1 MVCDIVSV
9 ILPQSSLHKLESIV
23 WRGAGVEQKRLMG
36 DARVSAVDNEAK
48 IRNAIV
54 MLMRI
59 VNDASVPRN
68 IRRVATEAINQLR
81 QQNLSYGVRA
91 ANAIHVLDEIS
102 QDPNMPVHTR
112 IAIWN
117 IVSLLETVRD

>member
-1 MVCDIVSV
+1 V
-9 ILPQSSLHKLESIV
+9 
-23 WRGAGVEQKRLMG
+23 GAVY
-36 DARVSAVDNEAK
+36 DNEAK
-48 IRNAIV
+48 INTAIT

-81 QQNLSYGVRA
+81 AKNLSPGVRA

>member
-1 MVCDIVSV
+1 M
-9 ILPQSSLHKLESIV
+9 
-23 WRGAGVEQKRLMG
+23 
-36 DARVSAVDNEAK
+36 SAQENEEK
-48 IRNAIV
+48 IKTAIM
-54 MLMRI
+54 MLTRI

-68 IRRVATEAINQLR
+68 IRRVATEAINQLNVK
-81 QQNLSYGVRA
+81 NLSAGVRA

-117 IVSLLETVRD
+117 IVSLLENVRD

>member
-1 MVCDIVSV
+1 M
-9 ILPQSSLHKLESIV
+9 
-23 WRGAGVEQKRLMG
+23 GA
-36 DARVSAVDNEAK
+36 SYDNEAK
-48 IRNAIV
+48 IRSAIT

-81 QQNLSYGVRA
+81 APNLSPGVRA

>member
-1 MVCDIVSV
+1 MA
-9 ILPQSSLHKLESIV
+9 SSNI
-23 WRGAGVEQKRLMG
+23 Q
-36 DARVSAVDNEAK
+36 DNEAK
-48 IRNAIV
+48 IRNAIA

-81 QQNLSYGVRA
+81 TQNLSAGVRA
-91 ANAIHVLDEIS
+91 ANAIHVLEEIS

-117 IVSLLETVRD
+117 VVTLLETVRD

>member
-1 MVCDIVSV
+1 MA
-9 ILPQSSLHKLESIV
+9 SSNV
-23 WRGAGVEQKRLMG
+23 Q
-36 DARVSAVDNEAK
+36 DNEAK
-48 IRNAIV
+48 IRNAIA

-81 QQNLSYGVRA
+81 AQNLSAGVRA
-91 ANAIHVLDEIS
+91 ANAIHVLEEIS

-117 IVSLLETVRD
+117 VVTLLETVRD

>member
-1 MVCDIVSV
+1 VVMM
-9 ILPQSSLHKLESIV
+9 SSK
-23 WRGAGVEQKRLMG
+23 A
-36 DARVSAVDNEAK
+36 DNEAK
-48 IRNAIV
+48 IKSAIT

-59 VNDASVPRN
+59 INDASVPRN
-68 IRRVATEAINQLR
+68 IRRVATEAVNQLR
-81 QQNLSYGVRA
+81 AENLSPGVRA

-117 IVSLLETVRD
+117 VLSILETVKD

>member
-1 MVCDIVSV
+1 
-9 ILPQSSLHKLESIV
+9 
-23 WRGAGVEQKRLMG
+23 
-36 DARVSAVDNEAK
+36 VSASLQDNEAK
-48 IRNAIV
+48 IRNAIN

-81 QQNLSYGVRA
+81 APNLSPGVRA